1 MDICAVI
8 NIDESDN
15 KKTNLNMNMKPTI
28 SKLFMTA
35 AMAFIAFAQS
45 NAQSN
50 LGASCGCPAVS
61 ARTNVINLSSLA
73 INGGATDGELSAT
86 NTVLTCNNMYVLD
99 KKIYVP
105 NGKTITINP
114 GTVIKGIPNPGG
126 DPAQAVAL
134 VIERGGKIF
143 ASGSPDCQ
151 IVFTASADPLDGSY
165 GVSHHGDWG
174 GVVILG
180 RAKNNL
186 TLANATSTFGGTCT
200 GATCFGTGVGT
211 GFIEGFTAADS
222 RNQYGGTDDDDNSG
236 VVKYVS
242 IRHAGAIINAA
253 NGNELNGLTL
263 GSVGRGTT
271 IEHVEIIS
279 SNDDGIE
286 FFGGSVNIKY
296 VACLFGM
303 DDMFDWDQGWTGKA
317 QFLFGLASDNVTTF
331 SADNGFEADADDQKT
346 GALPLSHPVIY
357 NATLISNGDINQN
370 VADNSAHA
378 GINAKEFTQGEIYSS
393 IFSNFETGFN
403 MQKTAGTRASGVEAY
418 NNWTGGSLIVSCN
431 SFIGN
436 VEGLKI
442 DKSKTS
448 DGVAPLASDNTK
460 FTTTD
465 NNVVGASATGY
476 DYTYELNTSTNAV
489 LNNNTFDAV
498 PNPALASSC
507 IPPAD
512 GFFNQTNYKGA
523 FAAGQ
528 KSWLSDW
535 AYAATLQF
543 TAGLVPCPT
552 DINGDG
558 ITNNVDFLQLLGQ
571 FNQSCH

>member
-1 MDICAVI
+1 
-8 NIDESDN
+8 
-15 KKTNLNMNMKPTI
+15 MNMKPTI

-35 AMAFIAFAQS
+35 ALAFISIAQG

-50 LGASCGCPAVS
+50 LGAACGCPAVA
-61 ARTNVINLSSLA
+61 ARTNVINLSTLA
-73 INGGATDGELSAT
+73 TVGGPTDGELTAT
-86 NTVLTCNNMYVLD
+86 NTVLTCNNMYILD

-105 NGKTITINP
+105 NGKSITINP

-126 DPAQAVAL
+126 DPSLAVAL

-151 IVFTASADPLDGSY
+151 IVFTAQADPMDGTY

-180 RAKNNL
+180 KATNNL
-186 TLANATSTFGGTCT
+186 TLANATSANAPGGTCT
-200 GATCFGTGVGT
+200 GSSCFGTGVGT
-211 GFIEGFTAADS
+211 GFIEGFNVADT
-222 RNQYGGTDDDDNSG
+222 RNQYGGTDDNDNSG
-236 VVKYVS
+236 VLKYVS
-242 IRHAGAIINAA
+242 IRHAGAVINAI
-253 NGNELNGLTL
+253 GNELNGLTL

-286 FFGGSVNIKY
+286 FFGGTVNVKY
-296 VACLFGM
+296 IACMFGM
-303 DDMFDWDQGWTGKA
+303 DDMFDWDQGWRGKA

-331 SADNGFEADADDQKT
+331 SNDNGFEADADDQKT
-346 GALPLSHPVIY
+346 SAAPLSHPVIY
-357 NATLISNGDINQN
+357 NATIISNGDLNQN

-378 GINAKEFTQGEIYSS
+378 AINAKEFTEGEIYSS
-393 IFSNFETGFN
+393 IFSNYETGFN
-403 MQKTAGTRASGVEAY
+403 MQQAPGTRANGQEAY
-418 NNWTGGSLIVSCN
+418 NNWIGGSLIVSCN
-431 SFIGN
+431 SFIG
-436 VEGLKI
+436 VTEGIKLN
-442 DKSKTS
+442 KSKTS
-448 DGVAPLASDNTK
+448 DGIAASGPDNTK
-460 FTTTD
+460 FLTTD
-465 NNVVGASATGY
+465 NNIVTSSAAGY
-476 DYTYELNTSTNAV
+476 DYTYEMNTSTNTV

-507 IPPAD
+507 APPSD
-512 GFFNQTNYKGA
+512 GFFNVTNYKGA

-535 AYAATLQF
+535 AYAAALQF
-543 TAGLVPCPT
+543 TTGLVPCPT